1 MTVSS
6 RQVDATPVNDVI
18 VHAALPAPVMEPAR
32 AVTYVVD
39 GAATARA
46 LNLIRDFVVE
56 IDVNGNV
63 LWLNDI
69 GLSVLG
75 VSLAD
80 ARGRNILSF
89 IHPDDVGR
97 AQQVIR
103 DAERNGDVEGTVTV
117 RLKDSSDRYRW
128 MEANTSLVFE
138 AGRVLGAMVV
148 ARDIEERQQQA
159 GQLQRHMIETQA
171 LNRILAS
178 ASALSTPA
186 EILQLICD
194 VIGGVIP
201 GATVVGAVTDLEH
214 LTASFVASHLADPL
228 DGAPTSAP
236 ISLNSVLQEHGP
248 ALMAG
253 LDARLSQFHTAQLAR
268 DLWPARSDAGLYQT
282 TVMCPI
288 MGGLAPQAL
297 LVLFRRE
304 GDHLPEADLQLVDS
318 LCRAVSPIVER
329 ALLHLEAAWSEER
342 YRMLTTMVSDIAFEV
357 RLYEGRPSTAW
368 WAGPVRQIMGA
379 GPQEI
384 CHVHTWLERSHPDDH
399 TIIMGLVPRI
409 LAGESF
415 DFKARVRNEAGVLRW
430 VRAWVRPVPATGS
443 GESAG
448 FYGMVRDIT
457 ERHEQEERVR
467 DLLTETQAL
476 NRVLQLAGDE
486 RDPVRI
492 LDIACQELKSL
503 IGAANVSGALIDP
516 TTAVAR
522 VVVEHREP
530 DSPPLLGTTL
540 PITAGESW
548 PFAVLQ
554 GAGLAQLKPVEMKPW
569 PSPDAAGR
577 TLLRQIMAPLVNRNV
592 QTGAIVVLDHR
603 QDPFPSS
610 VLERADR
617 FARAVAAPIENARLQ
632 IEIEA
637 SRSRYRMLSEM
648 ATDLAFELKWQDGRA
663 QVVWSNGPWELLLG
677 DTDPDTLNDLA
688 SMIAL
693 CHPDDQPVLSRVVE
707 RISADGQWQGEFR
720 VPRRNGGWYWVSARL
735 KSFRDPETHHVTG
748 VHMILHD
755 IDARRRQEL
764 ALAEAHAATQALLS
778 TIPDSILHIR
788 SDGTFG
794 PGCVLDPE
802 TEAIVGMP
810 ADQLSGLSLQHFLGQ
825 GEAFRE
831 MVVFARRVLSTGCTE
846 NVDFFLHGQDFEGRV
861 ARSGPAELVAV
872 IRNVT
877 ARKRK
882 ERELV
887 ESENRNRALIS
898 AIPDALFRMSG
909 EGRLL
914 EFKPDSKNQYGP
926 RFSQHIGNG
935 ITEDPNMGAD
945 MQAELL
951 SAIRAAVD
959 TGEVQTFEY
968 HLGQAPHGID
978 LEARIARSGHNEVV
992 ATARD
997 VTERRQKELEL
1008 AHALTQLEQS
1018 VKQAETLA
1026 IEAESASQAK
1036 SAFLATMSHE
1046 IRTPMNAVIGMT
1058 DLLLD
1063 TPLNPEQ
1070 RDYIDTIRVS
1080 GESLLTIINDIL
1092 DFSKIES
1099 GRLDLENI
1107 PLDTRKVV
1115 EESLDLIAGKAAE
1128 KHLDLVYLLDDSVP
1142 GSLLG
1147 DAVRLR
1153 QVLVN
1158 LLSNAVKFTEHG
1170 EVSVS
1175 ARAEPMPNRPGWHEV
1190 RFAVRD
1196 TGIGIPPDKV
1206 RKLFR
1211 PFAQADSSTTRE
1223 FGGTGLGLAISS
1235 RLAALMGG
1243 RMWVDSVSGQ
1253 GSTFYFTLQAQAA
1266 PNLQHVYVAGNQRE
1280 LNGRRVLIVDDMSTN
1295 RAVVEAH
1302 CRRWGMAPTTAAS
1315 AAETRSL
1322 LERGLQF
1329 DLAVLDYLLPDTNG
1343 SELASQIREQ
1353 RPGLPLILLS
1363 SLGRREV
1370 EPIFAVS
1377 LNKPV
1382 KTGQLYEAF
1391 RQALNESARA
1401 DGGEAS
1407 GPRAEVPRQGLR
1419 ILLAEDNPVNQRVAL
1434 LMLER
1439 LGYAADIAQNGM
1451 DALQALYQHSYDL
1464 VLLDVQMPEMD
1475 GLETARR
1482 ICERW
1487 PIAKRP
1493 RLVAM
1498 TANAMQGDRE
1508 ACLAA
1513 GMDDYM
1519 AKPIRR
1525 EELNRVLE
1533 DARARLLSGTGTLG
1547 GEMSMDG
1554 NEEDVIDLSTL
1565 RDALSLSEDL
1575 TETERETLQSVLEMY
1590 QEDSV
1595 KLFSQAREAQD
1606 HGDLPTLVRSL
1617 HTLKSS
1623 SAMLGS
1629 RVLARQCG
1637 EFERRA
1643 KQGPVPD
1650 GLELLAAIEAQLQ
1663 VTRSAVQSQIALLVK
1678 A

>member
-6 RQVDATPVNDVI
+6 RPVDATPVNDVI
-18 VHAALPAPVMEPAR
+18 VHAATPGHVSEPTRSSAH
-32 AVTYVVD
+32 VVD
-39 GAATARA
+39 NPSTAHA
-46 LNLIRDFVVE
+46 LNLIRDFVAE
-56 IDVNGNV
+56 IDVSGNI
-63 LWLNDI
+63 LWLNTI
-69 GLSVLG
+69 ALSILG
-75 VSLAD
+75 VGLPEV
-80 ARGRNILSF
+80 RGRNILTY
-89 IHPDDVGR
+89 IHSDDIGR

-103 DAERNGDVEGTVTV
+103 DAERIGDIEGPITLRVV
-117 RLKDSSDRYRW
+117 DGSGRIRW
-128 MEANTSLVFE
+128 MEANASLVAE
-138 AGRVLGAMVV
+138 AGRVVGAMIV

-171 LNRILAS
+171 LNQLLAS
-178 ASALSTPA
+178 ASALSTPE

-201 GATVVGAVTDLEH
+201 GATVAGAVTDLEH
-214 LTASFVASHLADPL
+214 LTASFVASHLAEPGDGNPTAAPVTL
-228 DGAPTSAP
+228 DA
-236 ISLNSVLQEHGP
+236 VLQEHGP

-253 LDARLSQFHTAQLAR
+253 FDLHLSQTHTAKIAQQ
-268 DLWPARSDAGLYQT
+268 LWPTFSSEGHFQT
-282 TVMCPI
+282 TVVCPI

-304 GDHLPEADLQLVDS
+304 GAEFPEADIRLVDS

-342 YRMLTTMVSDIAFEV
+342 YRILTAMVSDIAFEV
-357 RLYEGRPSTAW
+357 RMYDGRPSMAW

-384 CHVHTWLERSHPDDH
+384 CHVSTWLARSHPDDH
-399 TIIMGLVPRI
+399 DVLVNVVPRI
-409 LAGESF
+409 MAGESF

-430 VRAWVRPVPATGS
+430 VRAWVRPVPAAPTGEFS
-443 GESAG
+443 G
-448 FYGMVRDIT
+448 FYGMVRDIS
-457 ERHEQEERVR
+457 ERQEQEERVR

-492 LDIACQELKSL
+492 LDVACHELKSL
-503 IGAANVSGALIDP
+503 VGAANVAGALIDP
-516 TTAVAR
+516 NTGIAR

-530 DSPPLLGTTL
+530 DGPPLVG
-540 PITAGESW
+540 IEQAIAGGEGW

-554 GAGLAQLKPVEMKPW
+554 GVGLAQLKPVEMKPW
-569 PSPDAAGR
+569 PSADVEGR
-577 TLLRQIMAPLVNRNV
+577 TLLRQVMAPLVNRNV
-592 QTGAIVVLDHR
+592 QIGAIVVLDHR
-603 QDPFPSS
+603 QDPFPAY

-648 ATDLAFELKWQDGRA
+648 ATDLAFEMKWENGRA

-677 DTDPDTLNDLA
+677 DTDPETLNDLA
-688 SMIAL
+688 GMIAL
-693 CHPDDQPVLSRVVE
+693 CHPDDQPQLGHVVE
-707 RISADGQWQGEFR
+707 QIGIEGHWQGEFR
-720 VPRRNGGWYWVSARL
+720 VPECNGGWHWVSARL
-735 KSFRDPETHHVTG
+735 KSFKDPETHHVSG

-788 SDGTFG
+788 RDGTFG

-802 TEAIVGMP
+802 TEAIVGRP
-810 ADQLSGLSLQHFLGQ
+810 ADQLTGLPLHLFLGQ
-825 GEAFRE
+825 GKSFRE
-831 MVVFARRVLSTGCTE
+831 MVTFARRVLRTGRTE
-846 NVDFFLHGQDFEGRV
+846 NLDFVLHGQDFEGRV
-861 ARSGPAELVAV
+861 ARSGPNELVAV

-877 ARKRK
+877 ERKRK

-887 ESENRNRALIS
+887 ESENRNRALIA
-898 AIPDALFRMSG
+898 AIPDAIFRMSA

-926 RFSQHIGNG
+926 TFSRYIGS
-935 ITEDPNMGAD
+935 TVSDDPTMASA
-945 MQAELL
+945 MQADLVG
-951 SAIRAAVD
+951 AIQTAVT

-968 HLGQAPHGID
+968 HFGQAPHGID

-1008 AHALTQLEQS
+1008 ANALTQLERS
-1018 VKQAETLA
+1018 VKKAEALA

-1063 TPLNPEQ
+1063 TPVNPEQ

-1107 PLDTRKVV
+1107 PLDTRRVV

-1170 EVSVS
+1170 EVSVT
-1175 ARAEPMPNRPGWHEV
+1175 ARAEPISDRPGWHEV

-1196 TGIGIPPDKV
+1196 TGIGIPTDKV
-1206 RKLFR
+1206 NKLFR

-1243 RMWVDSVSGQ
+1243 KMWVDSVAGQ
-1253 GSTFYFTLQAQAA
+1253 GSTFYFSLQAQAA
-1266 PNLQHVYVAGNQRE
+1266 PSLQHVYVAGNQRE

-1322 LERGLQF
+1322 LDRGLQF
-1329 DLAVLDYLLPDTNG
+1329 DLAVLDFLLPDING
-1343 SELASQIREQ
+1343 SELASEIREH

-1363 SLGRREV
+1363 SLGQREI
-1370 EPIFAVS
+1370 EPVFAVS

-1391 RQALNESARA
+1391 RQALNQSARA
-1401 DGGEAS
+1401 DGGEIS

-1439 LGYAADIAQNGM
+1439 LGYAADIANNGM

-1487 PIAKRP
+1487 PMAKRP

-1533 DARARLLSGTGTLG
+1533 DARARLLSGTGSAG
-1547 GEMSMDG
+1547 GDMSMDG
-1554 NEEDVIDLSTL
+1554 TEEDVIDLSTL

-1575 TETERETLQSVLEMY
+1575 TETERETLKSVLDMY

-1595 KLFSQAREAQD
+1595 KLFQQAQEAQAS
-1606 HGDLPTLVRSL
+1606 GDLPTLVRSL

-1643 KQGPVPD
+1643 KQGPVTD
-1650 GLELLAAIEAQLQ
+1650 GDVLLMSIEAQLQ
-1663 VTRSAVQSQIALLVK
+1663 VTRVAVQGQIALLDK